1 MGLTNAQYD
10 AVMREYSE
18 RQSVNRQLL
27 LARREEIAKQIPEI
41 TDIDRQIAGLSMEFA
56 LSALERGGPEN
67 SPAGFDRQQE
77 EPHSTA
83 RLSSLISQLSQRK
96 KDLLTNAGYAADYL
110 EPIYNCADC
119 QDTGYIGPEKCRC
132 FSNAVIK
139 LLYARTNAKN
149 IRKDETFETFSLE
162 KYAHN
167 FKDSQTGKS
176 SYDQMKDILKIARE
190 FVDNF
195 DANRTVKNLL
205 FYGDTGLGKSFLAN
219 CIANE
224 LTKSCHS
231 VICLSSIE
239 LFDICSRNEFD
250 KDEDTGELVREISD
264 CDLLII
270 DDLGTELSNNFTNSR
285 LFYYINDRILKD
297 KSTVISTNL
306 TPDKLMARYSDRIFS
321 RIVHSYKMLKFFGNN
336 IRLGA
341 FF

>member
-18 RQSVNRQLL
+18 RQSANRQLL
-27 LARREEIAKQIPEI
+27 LSRREEIAKQIPEL
-41 TDIDRQIAGLSMEFA
+41 TDIDRQIAELSMEFA
-56 LSALERGGPEN
+56 LSALEGDVFEN
-67 SPAGFDRQQE
+67 ASSGFARQ
-77 EPHSTA
+77 PKGTHSTTK
-83 RLSSLISQLSQRK
+83 LSGLISELSHRK
-96 KDLLTNAGYAADYL
+96 KELLTDAGYAADYL
-110 EPIYNCADC
+110 EPVYNCADC
-119 QDTGYIGPEKCRC
+119 QDTGYIGSEKCHC
-132 FSNAVIK
+132 FSNAVTK
-139 LLYARTNAKN
+139 LLYERTNAKN
-149 IRKDETFETFSLE
+149 ICRDDTFQAFSLE
-162 KYAHN
+162 KYSHD
-167 FKDSQTGKS
+167 FKDSNTGKS

-190 FVDNF
+190 FVDKF
-195 DANRTVKNLL
+195 DADRTVKNLL
-205 FYGDTGLGKSFLAN
+205 FYGDTGLGKTFLAN

-239 LFDICSRNEFD
+239 LFNICSRNEFD
-250 KDEDTGELVREISD
+250 KDEDTNELVREISD

-270 DDLGTELSNNFTNSR
+270 DDLGTELSNSFINSR

-297 KSTVISTNL
+297 KSTIISTNL

-336 IRLGA
+336 IRLST